1 MVGGAMLGTDHRL
14 NLGGIDFPLKG
25 PQVTVSKDPTPLPPL
40 VPGYLFS
47 FLFLRIIQTSEPMV
61 RW

>member
-40 VPGYLFS
+40 CPAIC
-47 FLFLRIIQTSEPMV
+47 FLSCF
-61 RW
+61 